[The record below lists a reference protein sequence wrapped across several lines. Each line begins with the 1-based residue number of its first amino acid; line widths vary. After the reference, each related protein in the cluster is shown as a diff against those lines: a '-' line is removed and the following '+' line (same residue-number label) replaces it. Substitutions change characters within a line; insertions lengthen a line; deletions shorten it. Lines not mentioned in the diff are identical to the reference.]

1 MSYWE
6 SPKRSDEETTSDE
19 SAANNHERPP
29 VVSLGNELKQ
39 GWRKRSRKLN
49 AGEFIKELLNA
60 KCKRRELSDIH
71 DLKSDTKKHLEVKR
85 DEGGEGKSSAKQNGD
100 LVEESVEKENKKN
113 SETAMVKGSTEK

>member
-1 MSYWE
+1 M
-6 SPKRSDEETTSDE
+6 
-19 SAANNHERPP
+19 
-29 VVSLGNELKQ
+29 
-39 GWRKRSRKLN
+39 N

-71 DLKSDTKKHLEVKR
+71 DLKSDTKKYLEVKR

-100 LVEESVEKENKKN
+100 LVEESVEEENKKN